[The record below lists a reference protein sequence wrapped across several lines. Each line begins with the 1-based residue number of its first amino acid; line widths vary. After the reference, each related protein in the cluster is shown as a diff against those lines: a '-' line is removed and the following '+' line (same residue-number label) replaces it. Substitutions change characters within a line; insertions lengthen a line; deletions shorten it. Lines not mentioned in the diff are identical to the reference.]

1 MDGFLPLT
9 QGGPWKRRHFLGGAT
24 AAGAVAGLLPLAVR
38 SQPRKITLAWSQASF
53 CQVPVPIAL
62 ERGFFE
68 KNGLQVDLVNYT
80 GSTDQLLESLAI
92 ARLQASARRRSRK
105 GRRSTRSTAPL
116 ATART
121 GEAGPPPL
129 HRWRSGRRTSPVRC
143 CGGARTA
150 TCSGMCATASATGG
164 VRRRCRPSRS

>member
-1 MDGFLPLT
+1 MNT
-9 QGGPWKRRHFLGGAT
+9 HTSISRRHVLRAGGA
-24 AAGAVAGLLPLAVR
+24 AAAVAASGLIATR
-38 SQPRKITLAWSQASF
+38 AWSQQRKLSF
-53 CQVPVPIAL
+53 AWNATAFCLSPVVVAQ